1 MRYIEVLLNTPPEA
15 LEQRCEELQAMGVG
29 GFVIE
34 NEADFRDFLEHNRQ
48 YWDYVDEKLRAQ
60 FAGLSRIKCY
70 LSDDAE
76 GQALLQRIREAYGE
90 VQTAAVQDSDWE
102 NNWRQYYAPIAVGS
116 RLLVLPEWEPVPEGE
131 RIALRLDPGLA
142 FGTGSHPTTRLCL
155 EALEDYVSP
164 GCRVLD
170 LGCGS
175 GILGIGALLLGA
187 GACLGCDVDPKA
199 PDVVLSNAAL
209 NGIGA
214 ERLRALAGDIL
225 ADASLRRSFG
235 GGYQLVLA
243 NIVADVIIALAVHAK
258 AFLAP
263 EGVFLCSG
271 IIDGRQEE
279 VRAALERAGLRVL
292 RHTQEEEWHCFAAA
306 IDNEGEAR

>member
-102 NNWRQYYAPIAVGS
+102 NNWREYYKPIEVGEK
-116 RLLVLPEWEPVPEGE
+116 LVVVPEWE
-131 RIALRLDPGLA
+131 
-142 FGTGSHPTTRLCL
+142 
-155 EALEDYVSP
+155 EAPADGRTPLSKP
-164 GCRVLD
+164 HA
-170 LGCGS
+170 S
-175 GILGIGALLLGA
+175 GAEL
-187 GACLGCDVDPKA
+187 VD
-199 PDVVLSNAAL
+199 AAL
-209 NGIGA
+209 
-214 ERLRALAGDIL
+214 GDR
-225 ADASLRRSFG
+225 ADA
-235 GGYQLVLA
+235 
-243 NIVADVIIALAVHAK
+243 
-258 AFLAP
+258 
-263 EGVFLCSG
+263 
-271 IIDGRQEE
+271 
-279 VRAALERAGLRVL
+279 
-292 RHTQEEEWHCFAAA
+292 
-306 IDNEGEAR
+306 